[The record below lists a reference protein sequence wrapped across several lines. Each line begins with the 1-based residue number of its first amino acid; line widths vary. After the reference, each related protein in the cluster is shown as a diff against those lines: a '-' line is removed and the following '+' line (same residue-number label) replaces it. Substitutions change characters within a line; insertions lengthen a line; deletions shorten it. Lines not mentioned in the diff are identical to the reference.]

1 MLNKIFSIVLL
12 LFYSAL
18 AQYASPRA
26 VMSSLNHDFGT
37 IVQGV
42 SVTHNFVIKNL
53 GGEVLQIQS
62 VKASCGCTAVSP
74 SKRELSAG
82 DSTVIKVDFNSAGR
96 KGKQTKYINVVT
108 NDPANPSIRLTITC
122 NIIEPSEKNKQSAL
136 PKIQLDTTEFDFGKV
151 SEGKIYEHTFSIKN
165 AGSGTLEIK
174 DIKTSCG
181 CTAALISSKK
191 INAGKTGTLK
201 IELDT
206 ANRSGKLSRTVVIK
220 SNDPVEP
227 EKILTIH
234 ADITGGA
241 N

>member
-1 MLNKIFSIVLL
+1 MINKIFSIVLL

-26 VMSSLNHDFGT
+26 VLSSLTHDFGT

-42 SVTHNFVIKNL
+42 TVTHNFVIKNL
-53 GGEVLQIQS
+53 GGEVLKIQS
-62 VKASCGCTAVSP
+62 VKASCGCTAVTP

-82 DSTVIKVDFNSAGR
+82 DSTIIKVDFNSAGR
-96 KGKQTKYINVVT
+96 RGKQTKYINVVT
-108 NDPANPSIRLTITC
+108 NDPANQSIRLTITC
-122 NIIEPSEKNKQSAL
+122 NIIEPAEKDKQSAL

-151 SEGKIYEHTFSIKN
+151 VEGKIYEHTFSIKN
-165 AGSGTLEIK
+165 SGKSMLQIT

-191 INAGKTGTLK
+191 INAGNSGSLK
-201 IELDT
+201 VELDT
-206 ANRSGKLSRTVVIK
+206 TNRTGKLSRTIVIS

-234 ADITGGA
+234 ADISGGA